1 MDEPAI
7 ARERAQ
13 NLWKSYARK
22 FPPIDHA
29 TRLDSMPEHDFEDI
43 GGLATAKEELLTY
56 ACAATNP
63 EVYGHWGTLPPSAL
77 LLIGRRGVGKNLLAG
92 ALATRTDT
100 AFLNVSVPRLV
111 MEILQDGGKAGELL
125 AGWVQML
132 GEMPPVTLFFDELE
146 FSQVQDIGSQ
156 RSDLPIG
163 PIMDFLLELV
173 DRSVAADDSLVVGAS
188 AHPETL
194 RPAFLA
200 PGRFE
205 RVVEVNPIYPD
216 DIVATLAVH
225 VRTAEKR
232 AGRALFEN
240 VDWEHV
246 VSRYRQ
252 PAPGDW
258 IRILHAVLRRK
269 ARCEAAG
276 EEVELVRTADFLA
289 EVERVRHTDTQLLP
303 VGGTYI

>member
-1 MDEPAI
+1 MDDPAI

-13 NLWKSYARK
+13 NLWNSYARK
-22 FPPIDHA
+22 FPPIDRA
-29 TRLDSMPEHDFEDI
+29 TQLDPAPARDFGEI
-43 GGLATAKEELLTY
+43 GGLASAKEELLTY

-77 LLIGRRGVGKNLLAG
+77 LLIGRRGVGKHLLAA
-92 ALATRTDT
+92 ALAKRTGT

-111 MEILQDGGKAGELL
+111 MEMLQGGGKAGELL

-132 GEMPPVTLFFDELE
+132 EEMPPITLFFDELE

-156 RSDLPIG
+156 RTDLPIG
-163 PIMDFLLELV
+163 PIMDFLLELM
-173 DRSVAADDSLVVGAS
+173 DRSVAASGSLVVGSS
-188 AHPETL
+188 AHPQTL

-205 RVVEVNPIYPD
+205 RVVEVTPIYPD
-216 DIVATLAVH
+216 DIVAALAVH
-225 VRTAEKR
+225 ATAAEKR
-232 AGRALFEN
+232 AERTLFEN

-246 VSRYRQ
+246 VSLYRE
-252 PAPGDW
+252 PPPGDW

-276 EEVELVRTADFLA
+276 EEVDVVRTEDFLA
-289 EVERVRHTDTQLLP
+289 EVERVRRTDTRLVP
-303 VGGTYI
+303 AGGNYI